1 MAEQTAKCECQK
13 KRVRTEEEKKA
24 LTTRLNR
31 IEGQVR
37 GIKKMID
44 SDTYCVD
51 VLTQVSAVQAAL
63 TSLSRIMIDSHIK
76 SCVVN
81 GVKNGD
87 EKVLDELMDTL
98 KKFMK

>member
-1 MAEQTAKCECQK
+1 MAHECDCQK
-13 KRVRTEEEKKA
+13 KRFRTEEEKKA